1 MGINFTSYRIGP
13 WFNYPRDTR
22 MISSAKQSPDKCT
35 LLTRNIKFKKKKHQ
49 KAGKGT
55 QEGQKENKKG
65 NRDMANIQ
73 PA

>member
-1 MGINFTSYRIGP
+1 
-13 WFNYPRDTR
+13 